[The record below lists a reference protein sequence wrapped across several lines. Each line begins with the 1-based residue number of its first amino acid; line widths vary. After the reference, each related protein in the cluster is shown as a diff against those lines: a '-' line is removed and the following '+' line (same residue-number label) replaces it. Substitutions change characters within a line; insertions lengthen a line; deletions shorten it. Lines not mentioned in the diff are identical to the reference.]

1 MPLTTNATAPAV
13 HASAGHTPSTAPQTE
28 SSCVTISLATCRTDM
43 RCTERLDLPQ
53 PLVSAPEGGSLTI
66 FTAACCTGMLCAKRF
81 PEAVDPRLGG
91 LRMPRAPGPA
101 ATDAAMGTAEATVD
115 RGEGTPSMLLV
126 DRPSAVQESNTQQA
140 ASSTDRHSTLLKR
153 GGGPCRW

>member
-1 MPLTTNATAPAV
+1 M
-13 HASAGHTPSTAPQTE
+13 
-28 SSCVTISLATCRTDM
+28 C
-43 RCTERLDLPQ
+43 CTKQLDLPQ
-53 PLVSAPEGGSLTI
+53 PVVSATKGSFLTI

-81 PEAVDPRLGG
+81 PEAVAPRLGG

-126 DRPSAVQESNTQQA
+126 DRPSAVQESTQQA
-140 ASSTDRHSTLLKR
+140 ASSTDRHTIWQKR
-153 GGGPCRW
+153 